1 MADLPHPLAAFIVA
15 EIRRARGASGMTQ
28 DSFGRGA
35 GFSAS
40 HVSAVESET
49 RALTMD
55 FIKGADRAFKN
66 GGLFERMVGKLG
78 APSWFLPWLDAER
91 TATQLRCFQP
101 SLVPGLLQTESY
113 GRAVIRCNDTLSDD
127 EVEKRLAHRMDRQE
141 TLTKATA
148 PHFVAVIAEAVL
160 RRAGADFRDIM
171 AGQIKQL
178 TTLAERPNI
187 SIHLLPD
194 EVSMHVGLTGPF
206 SLARLPDHKWVA
218 EMENQLGG
226 VVIDRD
232 DDVDTLVSRWEM
244 VRSEA
249 LPRQQSLDLMKEVVT
264 SWT

>member
-1 MADLPHPLAAFIVA
+1 MPDLPHPLAAFIVG
-15 EIRRARGASGMTQ
+15 EIRRARGAAGMTQ
-28 DSFGRGA
+28 EAFGRGA

-40 HVSAVESET
+40 HVSAVEGET

-78 APSWFLPWLDAER
+78 TPSWFLPWLDAER

-113 GRAVIRCNDTLSDD
+113 ARAVIRCDDTLSDD
-127 EVEKRLAHRMDRQE
+127 EVEKRLAHRMDRQAV
-141 TLTKATA
+141 LTKANA
-148 PHFVAVIAEAVL
+148 PQFVAVIAEAVL
-160 RRAGADFRDIM
+160 RRAGTDFRDVM
-171 AGQIKQL
+171 TGQIKQL
-178 TTLAERPNI
+178 TTLAERPNV
-187 SIHLLPD
+187 SVHVLPD

-206 SLARLPDHKWVA
+206 SLARLPDHAWVG

-232 DDVDTLVSRWEM
+232 ADLDILMSRWET

-249 LPRQQSLDLMKEVVT
+249 LPRRQSLDLIKEVVT

>member
-1 MADLPHPLAAFIVA
+1 MADLPHPLAAFIVG
-15 EIRRARGASGMTQ
+15 EIRRSRGAAGMTQ
-28 DSFGRGA
+28 ESFGRGA

-91 TATQLRCFQP
+91 TATQLRSFQP

-113 GRAVIRCNDTLSDD
+113 GRAVIRCNQTLSDD
-127 EVEKRLAHRMDRQE
+127 EVEKRLAHRMERQAV
-141 TLTKATA
+141 LTKANA

-160 RRAGADFRDIM
+160 RRASADFRDIM

-187 SIHLLPD
+187 NVHVLPD

-206 SLARLPDHKWVA
+206 SLARLPDYKWVA

-232 DDVDTLVSRWEM
+232 DDVDTLMSRWEM

-249 LPRQQSLDLMKEVVT
+249 LPRRQSLDLMQEVET

>member
-1 MADLPHPLAAFIVA
+1 
-15 EIRRARGASGMTQ
+15 MTQ
-28 DSFGRGA
+28 ESFGRGA

-55 FIKGADRAFKN
+55 FIKGADRALK
-66 GGLFERMVGKLG
+66 
-78 APSWFLPWLDAER
+78 
-91 TATQLRCFQP
+91 
-101 SLVPGLLQTESY
+101 SY
-113 GRAVIRCNDTLSDD
+113 ARAVIRCDDTLSDD
-127 EVEKRLAHRMDRQE
+127 EVEKRLTHRIDRQAI
-141 TLTKATA
+141 LTKANA
-148 PHFVAVIAEAVL
+148 PQFIAVIAEAVL
-160 RRAGADFRDIM
+160 RRAGTEFRDTM
-171 AGQIKQL
+171 EGQIKQL
-178 TTLAERPNI
+178 TTLAERPNV

-218 EMENQLGG
+218 QMENQLGG

-232 DDVDTLVSRWEM
+232 EDVDNLMSRWEM

-249 LPRQQSLDLMKEVVT
+249 LPRRQSIELMRDVVT

>member
-1 MADLPHPLAAFIVA
+1 MADLPHPLAAFIVG
-15 EIRRARGASGMTQ
+15 EIRRARGAAGMTQ
-28 DSFGRGA
+28 EAFGRGA

-40 HVSAVESET
+40 HVSAVEGET

-55 FIKGADRAFKN
+55 FIKGADRALN
-66 GGLFERMVGKLG
+66 NAGLFERMVGKLG

-91 TATQLRCFQP
+91 TATQLRSFQP
-101 SLVPGLLQTESY
+101 TLVPGLLQTESY
-113 GRAVIRCNDTLSDD
+113 GRAVIRCNETLSDD
-127 EVEKRLAHRMDRQE
+127 EVEKRLAHRIDRQAI
-141 TLTKATA
+141 LTKANA
-148 PHFVAVIAEAVL
+148 PHLVAVIAEAVI
-160 RRAGADFRDIM
+160 RRAGTDFRDIM

-187 SIHLLPD
+187 NVHLLPD

-206 SLARLPDHKWVA
+206 SLARLPEHKWVG

-232 DDVDTLVSRWEM
+232 DDVDTLMSRWEM

-249 LPRQQSLDLMKEVVT
+249 LPRRQSIELMKDVVT

>member
-1 MADLPHPLAAFIVA
+1 MADLPHPLAAFIVS
-15 EIRRARGASGMTQ
+15 EIRRARGAAGMTQ
-28 DSFGRGA
+28 ESFGRGA

-113 GRAVIRCNDTLSDD
+113 GRAVIRCNETLSDD
-127 EVEKRLAHRMDRQE
+127 EVEKRLAHRMDRQAV
-141 TLTKATA
+141 LTKTNA
-148 PHFVAVIAEAVL
+148 PHFVTVIAESVL
-160 RRAGADFRDIM
+160 RRASADFRDIM

-187 SIHLLPD
+187 SVHVLPD

-206 SLARLPDHKWVA
+206 SLARLPDYKWVA

-232 DDVDTLVSRWEM
+232 DDVDTLMSRWEM

-249 LPRQQSLDLMKEVVT
+249 LPRRQSLDLMQGVET
-264 SWT
+264 QWT

>member
-1 MADLPHPLAAFIVA
+1 MADLPHSLAAFIVA
-15 EIRRARGASGMTQ
+15 EIRRARGAAGMTQ
-28 DSFGRGA
+28 ESFGRGA

-55 FIKGADRAFKN
+55 FIKGADRALKN
-66 GGLFERMVGKLG
+66 NGLFERMVGKLG
-78 APSWFLPWLDAER
+78 TPSWFLPWLDAER

-101 SLVPGLLQTESY
+101 NLVPGLLQTDAY
-113 GRAVIRCNDTLSDD
+113 ARAVIRCNETLSED
-127 EVEKRLAHRMDRQE
+127 EVEKRLAHRIDRQAV
-141 TLTKATA
+141 LTKANA
-148 PHFVAVIAEAVL
+148 PHVVVVIAEAVL
-160 RRAGADFRDIM
+160 RRAGMDFRDIM

-178 TTLAERPNI
+178 TTLAQQPNI
-187 SIHLLPD
+187 NVHLLPD

-206 SLARLPDHKWVA
+206 SLARLPEHKWVA

-232 DDVDTLVSRWEM
+232 EDVDTLMSRWEM

-249 LPRQQSLDLMKEVVT
+249 LPRRQSIELMKDVVT

>member
-1 MADLPHPLAAFIVA
+1 MADLPHPLAAFIVG
-15 EIRRARGASGMTQ
+15 EIRRARGAAGMTQ
-28 DSFGRGA
+28 EAFGRGA

-40 HVSAVESET
+40 HVSAVEGET

-55 FIKGADRAFKN
+55 FIKGADRALN
-66 GGLFERMVGKLG
+66 NAGLFERMVGKLG

-91 TATQLRCFQP
+91 TATQLRSFQP
-101 SLVPGLLQTESY
+101 TLVPGLLQTESY
-113 GRAVIRCNDTLSDD
+113 GRAVIRCNETLSDD
-127 EVEKRLAHRMDRQE
+127 EVEKRLAHRIDRQAI
-141 TLTKATA
+141 LTKANA
-148 PHFVAVIAEAVL
+148 PHLVAVIAEAVL
-160 RRAGADFRDIM
+160 RRAGTDFRDIM

-187 SIHLLPD
+187 NVHLLPD

-206 SLARLPDHKWVA
+206 SLARLPEHKWVG

-232 DDVDTLVSRWEM
+232 DDVDTLMSRWEM

-249 LPRQQSLDLMKEVVT
+249 LPRRQSIELMKDVVT